1 MIDWFKLL
9 KTNDNPHGFELVD
22 LLHQLKEEVEI
33 ASSHE
38 LQQSTTKEQPFTSGP
53 QTITDEAAKKISN
66 LARIAFLL
74 EIAETI
80 AREHLATEN
89 KIIGLDKRRN

>member
-38 LQQSTTKEQPFTSGP
+38 LQQGGIK
-53 QTITDEAAKKISN
+53 
-66 LARIAFLL
+66 LC
-74 EIAETI
+74 
-80 AREHLATEN
+80 
-89 KIIGLDKRRN
+89 

>member
-1 MIDWFKLL
+1 MIDWLKLL

-53 QTITDEAAKKISN
+53 QTITDEAAKKYPIWRVSHSYWK
-66 LARIAFLL
+66 LL
-74 EIAETI
+74 KPLPGST
-80 AREHLATEN
+80 
-89 KIIGLDKRRN
+89 